1 MTYNESVYYQF
12 TCWEHNRSMLRAN
25 TSNYWTYSVLQMGC
39 YFSEF
44 EVVLNETNV
53 LKEPMPA
60 MDVRDVQQVRFSCSQ
75 GQIKID
81 LWFLDQPYFFPL
93 TLNFFS
99 QKQKQKQM
107 QTSKQTNKVK
117 GLANRQHKIR
127 DTNFSLT
134 LKGRL
139 LAQFPLGNLCV
150 QKWGHRVWDMHSL
163 SSLTLTSAKERGK
176 VGNIFPETHSI
187 DCAYT

>member
-1 MTYNESVYYQF
+1 MTYSESVYYQF

-75 GQIKID
+75 GQNKN
-81 LWFLDQPYFFPL
+81 WFMVSRPALFFPL

-99 QKQKQKQM
+99 QKQKQM

-134 LKGRL
+134 LKGTL
-139 LAQFPLGNLCV
+139 LTQFPLGNLCV